1 MKVLG
6 WIIGLVLLLIVG
18 IGVYVVMNS
27 GALLEQAIETYGSRY
42 LQAPVTVSGVNVS
55 LSDGTAGI
63 SGLEIGNPEGFSG
76 PPAFR
81 LADISVAL
89 DTGQISS
96 DLIVLKSVIVDG
108 AQVAALVR
116 GRDMNLQK
124 LMDNLNQQIGAS
136 EQTEPEQTGEPGTES
151 EVKLIIDRF
160 SFTNANASVD
170 SDLLGEGQVDIPDI
184 NLTGIGRKTDGA
196 TVGEALKQI
205 LEPIYRAVSRKLV
218 EEGVDLD
225 GARDKLEQKLRDKA
239 SEKLGGQLDSL
250 TGKLR
255 PKD

>member
-27 GALLEQAIETYGSRY
+27 GALLERAIETYGSRY

-55 LSDGTAGI
+55 LADGSAGI

-81 LADISVAL
+81 LTDISVAL
-89 DTGQISS
+89 DTGQLSS
-96 DLIVLKSVIVDG
+96 ELVVLKSVTVDG
-108 AQVAALVR
+108 AQVAALVQ
-116 GRDMNLQK
+116 GRDTNLQK
-124 LMDNLNQQIGAS
+124 LMDNLNQEIGAS
-136 EQTEPEQTGEPGTES
+136 EQAEETGTES

-160 SFTNANASVD
+160 SFTNASASVD
-170 SDLLGEGQVDIPDI
+170 SDLLGKGQVDIPDV
-184 NLTGIGRKTDGA
+184 NLTDIGRKTDGA

-205 LEPIYRAVSRKLV
+205 LEPIYRAVSRKMV
-218 EEGVDLD
+218 EEGVDLE
-225 GARDKLEQKLRDKA
+225 GARDKLERNLRDKA

-255 PKD
+255 PKE